1 MANFVLVHGAWH
13 GGWCWTPLKQ
23 RLCALGHQVHAPT
36 LTGLG
41 ERAHLLSADITA
53 DTHVTDIVNTL
64 RWRDLRDV
72 ILVGHS
78 YGGLIITGAADRCVD
93 RIRALVY
100 FDAFVPE
107 QSEQA
112 IFQNANPERMAAF
125 QRQIDAG
132 AIGLE
137 PDGASITWAED
148 PDLRAYILSKCT
160 PQPKGT
166 FATGVTLSG
175 QQDEV
180 SNKHYIVAAKNSQS
194 PFQREY
200 ERLKTHADWTNDALN
215 TWHDGMLEAPEQM
228 AQMLDR
234 YANNLQDK

>member
-1 MANFVLVHGAWH
+1 MATFVLVHGAWH

-53 DTHVTDIVNTL
+53 DTHVADIVNTL
-64 RWRDLRDV
+64 QWRDLTDI

-78 YGGLIITGAADRCVD
+78 YGGMIITGAADRCAD

-107 QSEQA
+107 QSRQA

-137 PDGASITWAED
+137 PDGASVTWAED

-160 PQPKGT
+160 PHPKGT

-175 QQDEV
+175 QQNEV

-194 PFQREY
+194 PFQHEY
-200 ERLKTHADWTNDALN
+200 ERLKTCADWSHDALN
-215 TWHDGMLEAPEQM
+215 TWHDGMLEAPDQM

-234 YANNLQDK
+234 YANNLQD

>member
-1 MANFVLVHGAWH
+1 MATFVLVHGAWH

-23 RLCALGHQVHAPT
+23 KLCTLGHEVHAPT

-53 DTHVTDIVNTL
+53 DTHVADIVNTL

-72 ILVGHS
+72 ILVGQS
-78 YGGLIITGAADRCVD
+78 YGGLIITGVADRCAD
-93 RIRALVY
+93 RIRASVY

-125 QRQIDAG
+125 QRQIEAG
-132 AIGLE
+132 AIGLD

-160 PQPKGT
+160 PHPKGT
-166 FATGVTLSG
+166 FAKGVTLSG
-175 QQDEV
+175 RQNEV
-180 SNKHYIVAAKNSQS
+180 SHKHYIIAAKNAQS

-200 ERLKTHADWTNDALN
+200 ERLKIRADWTHDALN
-215 TWHDGMLEAPEQM
+215 TWHDGMLEAPDQM

-234 YANNLQDK
+234 YARNLLDK

>member
-1 MANFVLVHGAWH
+1 MAIFVLVHGAWH

-23 RLCALGHQVHAPT
+23 KLSALGHEVYAPT

-53 DTHVTDIVNTL
+53 DTHVMDIVNTL

-78 YGGLIITGAADRCVD
+78 YGGLIITGVADRCAD
-93 RIRALVY
+93 RIRASVY

-112 IFQNANPERMAAF
+112 IFQNANPERMTAF

-132 AIGLE
+132 AIGLD
-137 PDGASITWAED
+137 PDGVSITWAED

-160 PQPKGT
+160 PHPKGT
-166 FATGVTLSG
+166 FAKGVTLSG
-175 QQDEV
+175 RQNEV
-180 SNKHYIVAAKNSQS
+180 PHKHYIIAAKNAQS

-200 ERLKTHADWTNDALN
+200 QRLKTRADWTHDKLN
-215 TWHDGMLEAPEQM
+215 TWHDGMLEAPAQM

-234 YANNLQDK
+234 YARNLLDK

>member
-41 ERAHLLSADITA
+41 ERAHLLSADVTA

-64 RWRDLRDV
+64 RCRDVRDV
-72 ILVGHS
+72 ILVDHS
-78 YGGLIITGAADRCVD
+78 YGDLIITGAADRCVD
-93 RIRALVY
+93 PIRALVY

-107 QSEQA
+107 RSEQA
-112 IFQNANPERMAAF
+112 IFQNANSECMAAF

-132 AIGLE
+132 AIGLD

-160 PQPKGT
+160 PHPKGT
-166 FATGVTLSG
+166 FAKGVTLSG

-180 SNKHYIVAAKNSQS
+180 SNKHYIVAAKNLHS
-194 PFQREY
+194 PFHREY
-200 ERLKTHADWTNDALN
+200 ERSKTNADWTHDALN
-215 TWHDGMLEAPEQM
+215 TWHDGMLEAPDQM

>member
-1 MANFVLVHGAWH
+1 M
-13 GGWCWTPLKQ
+13 
-23 RLCALGHQVHAPT
+23 HAPT

-53 DTHVTDIVNTL
+53 DTHVADIVNTL
-64 RWRDLRDV
+64 QWRDLTDIV
-72 ILVGHS
+72 LVGHS
-78 YGGLIITGAADRCVD
+78 YGGMIITGAADRCAD

-107 QSEQA
+107 QSRQA

-137 PDGASITWAED
+137 PDGASVTWAED
-148 PDLRAYILSKCT
+148 PDLCACILSKCT
-160 PQPKGT
+160 PHPKGT
-166 FATGVTLSG
+166 FAKGVTLSG
-175 QQDEV
+175 QQNEV

-194 PFQREY
+194 PFQHEY
-200 ERLKTHADWTNDALN
+200 ERLKTRADWSHDALN
-215 TWHDGMLEAPEQM
+215 TWHDGMLEAPDQM

-234 YANNLQDK
+234 YANNLQD

>member
-1 MANFVLVHGAWH
+1 MATFVLVHGAWH

-23 RLCALGHQVHAPT
+23 KLCALGHEVHAPT

-53 DTHVTDIVNTL
+53 DTHVMDIVNTL
-64 RWRDLRDV
+64 LWRDLRDV
-72 ILVGHS
+72 ILMGHS
-78 YGGLIITGAADRCVD
+78 YGGLIITGVADRCAD
-93 RIRALVY
+93 HIRALVY

-107 QSEQA
+107 RSEQA

-132 AIGLE
+132 AIGLD

-160 PQPKGT
+160 PHPKGA
-166 FATGVTLSG
+166 FAKGVTLSG
-175 QQDEV
+175 RQNGV
-180 SNKHYIVAAKNSQS
+180 SHKHYIIAAKNEQS

-200 ERLKTHADWTNDALN
+200 ERLKTRVDWTLDRLN
-215 TWHDGMLEAPEQM
+215 TWHDGMLEAPDQM

-234 YANNLQDK
+234 YAKKLLDE

>member
-1 MANFVLVHGAWH
+1 MATFVLVHGAWH

-23 RLCALGHQVHAPT
+23 KLCALGHEVHAPT

-53 DTHVTDIVNTL
+53 ETHVADIVNTL
-64 RWRDLRDV
+64 RWRDLRNV

-78 YGGLIITGAADRCVD
+78 YGGMIITGVADRCAD
-93 RIRALVY
+93 HIRALVY

-112 IFQNANPERMAAF
+112 IFQNANPDRMAAF

-137 PDGASITWAED
+137 PDGASVTWAED
-148 PDLRAYILSKCT
+148 PDLRSYILSKCT
-160 PQPKGT
+160 PHPKGT
-166 FATGVTLSG
+166 FARGVTLSG
-175 QQDEV
+175 RQNEV
-180 SNKHYIVAAKNSQS
+180 PNKHYIIAAKNAKS

-200 ERLKTHADWTNDALN
+200 ERLKTRADWTNDALN
-215 TWHDGMLEAPEQM
+215 TWHDGMLEAPGQM
-228 AQMLDR
+228 AHMLDR
-234 YANNLQDK
+234 YARNLLDE

>member
-1 MANFVLVHGAWH
+1 M
-13 GGWCWTPLKQ
+13 
-23 RLCALGHQVHAPT
+23 HAPT

-53 DTHVTDIVNTL
+53 DTHVMDIVNTL
-64 RWRDLRDV
+64 RWRDLRDI

-78 YGGLIITGAADRCVD
+78 YGGLIITGVADRCSD
-93 RIRALVY
+93 RIRASVY

-132 AIGLE
+132 AIGVD

-160 PQPKGT
+160 PHPKGT
-166 FATGVTLSG
+166 FTKGVTLSG
-175 QQDEV
+175 RQNEV
-180 SNKHYIVAAKNSQS
+180 PHKHYIIAAKNAQS

-200 ERLKTHADWTNDALN
+200 ERLKTRADWTHETLN
-215 TWHDGMLEAPEQM
+215 TWHDGMLEAPDQM

-234 YANNLQDK
+234 YAKNLLDE